1 MKQREVILYI
11 AMSLDGYIAKEDGDI
26 GWLLEV
32 EIPDEDY
39 GYKDFVSTVDT
50 VIMGRKTYD
59 KVLSFGIEFPHKGRK
74 CYVISKSRT
83 GSDENVDYLNGD
95 LRDLIAS
102 LKSEEGKDIFIDG
115 GAETVFE
122 LMKNK
127 LINKYVISIIPVMLG
142 SGISLFKN
150 GRPEEKLK
158 FIESKTYQSGL
169 VQLWYKRM
177 N

>member
-1 MKQREVILYI
+1 
-11 AMSLDGYIAKEDGDI
+11 MSLDGYIAKEDGDI

-102 LKSEEGKDIFIDG
+102 LNSEEGKDIVIYE
-115 GAETVFE
+115 GAETGVE
-122 LMKNK
+122 WMRDKLMNKYEIK
-127 LINKYVISIIPVMLG
+127 LITVKWG
-142 SGISLFKN
+142 
-150 GRPEEKLK
+150 
-158 FIESKTYQSGL
+158 
-169 VQLWYKRM
+169 
-177 N
+177 